1 MPKILS
7 QIIGFTTKFFPAD
20 GAGPRAVMWEIPAP
34 LVHDDPKYPDT
45 KWAMRIR
52 IMGIDQTYDYPVFAC
67 GPDWI
72 EAVEHAASNIESLVP
87 DLIDQ
92 VGGGVL
98 GPEVVTT
105 VPDTRMIRHVT
116 TFTPANGSPPRDIEL
131 WIGDTHKDPEGEAWT
146 SHIQV
151 YGLDDDVD
159 IRVPGTDW
167 ASAVLAGA
175 RALREI
181 LHERIN
187 AQGGGTLSPDICPP
201 KGEGDGAPQP

>member
-1 MPKILS
+1 
-7 QIIGFTTKFFPAD
+7 
-20 GAGPRAVMWEIPAP
+20 
-34 LVHDDPKYPDT
+34 
-45 KWAMRIR
+45 MRIR

-72 EAVEHAASNIESLVP
+72 EAVEHAASNIGSLVP

-151 YGLDDDVD
+151 YGLGDTVDV
-159 IRVPGTDW
+159 RVPGEDW
-167 ASAVLAGA
+167 ASAVQAGA
-175 RALREI
+175 RELRKI
-181 LHERIN
+181 VHDGPTVGCLP
-187 AQGGGTLSPDICPP
+187 QGGTMDTDTTTTEAIETRRTHGYAGRASMRTCWRRAVDRRRYPDASPVPRCLRPQSL
-201 KGEGDGAPQP
+201 AP